1 MAEEFLNRL
10 NEIEDSIDALGET
23 LKRMVTIME
32 SVTEIRSDVRQARD
46 KILEKIEEQA
56 GATGGEPP
64 TLSQEQ
70 IRAVVNDA
78 MNQVEK
84 SVDTSLAELEQSV
97 NSSIDGLEEQLVAK
111 IEQPPAQDA
120 APAAPAQQEPE
131 AQKPSPAGASSLSP
145 DRGMKIAEELE
156 NILDSLK
163 MGCIAGDVLEVM
175 EDTKSRIQKIVPSD
189 PILVTIDKWAGIVKT
204 YSKRH
209 ELKARDVLK
218 IKRDLRDEIDHYHPA

>member
-10 NEIEDSIDALGET
+10 SEIEDRIDSLGET

-32 SVTEIRSDVRQARD
+32 SVTEIRSEVRQARD
-46 KILEKIEEQA
+46 KILEKMEEQA
-56 GATGGEPP
+56 GATGGEPS

-70 IRAVVNDA
+70 IQGIVHDA
-78 MNQVEK
+78 MQQVEK
-84 SVDTSLAELEQSV
+84 SVENSLAELEQSV
-97 NSSIDGLEEQLVAK
+97 GSSIAGLEEQLLAK
-111 IEQPPAQDA
+111 IEQPPAQAA

-131 AQKPSPAGASSLSP
+131 PQKPSPAGTSSLSP
-145 DRGMKIAEELE
+145 DRGMKIAQELE

-163 MGCIAGDVLEVM
+163 MGCIAGDVLDVM
-175 EDTKSRIQKIVPSD
+175 EETKSNIQKIVPSD

-218 IKRDLRDEIDHYHPA
+218 IKRDLRDEIDRYHPA